1 VSLCSPAVTWFG
13 SSRER
18 VPGNDGWMN
27 FTDQRVVVTGAA
39 SGIGAETAKVL
50 AAGGAHVISIDRNPA
65 SGAHIAQHIACDLTD
80 RASIDAAIAAV
91 DGPIDALCNVA
102 GVPGNLPSQTVI
114 AVNFLGLRHLT
125 EGLADQIT
133 DGGAI
138 VNVASIAGNQWQT
151 NLAEVKL
158 LLATPS
164 FEDGVAWTN
173 DNSMTGTRSYNF
185 SKEAVI
191 VWTMAASQRWWSRG
205 IRLNSVSP
213 GVIET
218 PILGDFRESMGDD
231 SIDWAIKAIGRV
243 GRPTDIAP
251 AVAFLASRA
260 TPWINGTNLIV
271 DGGLMGAVIGGAFG

>member
-1 VSLCSPAVTWFG
+1 
-13 SSRER
+13 
-18 VPGNDGWMN
+18 MN

-39 SGIGAETAKVL
+39 SGIGAETARVL
-50 AAGGAHVISIDRNPA
+50 AADGAHVISVDRNPA

-80 RASIDAAIAAV
+80 RASIDAAVAAI

-102 GVPGNLPSQTVI
+102 GVPGNLPSQTVF

-125 EGLADQIT
+125 EALADQIT

-138 VNVASIAGNQWQT
+138 VNVASIAGNKWQT
-151 NLAEVKL
+151 NLTEVKL

-213 GVIET
+213 GAIET
-218 PILGDFRESMGDD
+218 PILVDFRESMGDEA
-231 SIDWAIKAIGRV
+231 IDWAINAIGRCRTSVRHRAGCCVPRQPSHAVDQWHQPHRRRRPDGRRHRRRVRLTLCAEPTRRRSHRILPV
-243 GRPTDIAP
+243 GHFR
-251 AVAFLASRA
+251 
-260 TPWINGTNLIV
+260 
-271 DGGLMGAVIGGAFG
+271 

>member
-1 VSLCSPAVTWFG
+1 
-13 SSRER
+13 
-18 VPGNDGWMN
+18 MN

-50 AAGGAHVISIDRNPA
+50 AAAGAEVISIDRNEA
-65 SGAHIAQHIACDLTD
+65 SGDHIAQHIACDLTD
-80 RASIDAAIAAV
+80 RASIDNAIKAV

-102 GVPGNLPSQTVI
+102 GVPGNLPTTTVI
-114 AVNFLGLRHLT
+114 AVNFLGLRYLT

-138 VNVASIAGNQWQT
+138 VNVASIAGNAWQA
-151 NLAEVKL
+151 NMAEVKL

-164 FEDGVAWTN
+164 FEDGLAWAT
-173 DNSMTGTRSYNF
+173 DSSMDGTRAYNF

-191 VWTMAASQRWWSRG
+191 VWTMANSQRWWSRG

-218 PILGDFRESMGDD
+218 PILTDFRESMGDGA
-231 SIDWAIKAIGRV
+231 IDWAISAVGRV
-243 GRPTDIAP
+243 GKPADIAP
-251 AVAFLASRA
+251 AIAFLASRA
-260 TPWINGTNLIV
+260 TPWINGTNLNV
-271 DGGLMGAVIGGAFG
+271 DGGLMGAVTGGAFG

>member
-1 VSLCSPAVTWFG
+1 
-13 SSRER
+13 
-18 VPGNDGWMN
+18 MN

-39 SGIGAETAKVL
+39 SGIGAETARVL
-50 AAGGAHVISIDRNPA
+50 AGAGAHVISIDRNPA
-65 SGAHIAQHIACDLTD
+65 EGSHIAQHIRCDLTD
-80 RASIDAAIAAV
+80 LASIDAAIAAV

-102 GVPGNLPSQTVI
+102 GVPGNLASQTVI
-114 AVNFLGLRHLT
+114 AVNFLGLRRLT
-125 EGLADQIT
+125 EGLAEQIT
-133 DGGAI
+133 DGGSI

-173 DNSMTGTRSYNF
+173 DNSMTGARSYNF

-191 VWTMAASQRWWSRG
+191 VWTMANSQRWWSRG
-205 IRLNSVSP
+205 IKLNAVSP

-218 PILGDFRESMGDD
+218 PILGDFRESMGDEA
-231 SIDWAIKAIGRV
+231 IDWAISTMGRV
-243 GRPTDIAP
+243 GRPSDIAP

-260 TPWINGTNLIV
+260 TPWINGANLIV
-271 DGGLMGAVIGGAFG
+271 DGGLMGAMAGGALG